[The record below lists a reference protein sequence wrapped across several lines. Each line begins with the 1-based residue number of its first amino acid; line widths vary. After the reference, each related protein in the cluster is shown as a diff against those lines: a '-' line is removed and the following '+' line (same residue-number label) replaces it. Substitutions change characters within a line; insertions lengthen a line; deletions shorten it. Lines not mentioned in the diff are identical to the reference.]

1 MIFPLGAPREIETG
15 EAVFLPLVNAL
26 DIAYNVAMRAFEPQR
41 SERIVLCAI
50 IAIALFLRFF
60 RLAHQS
66 LWVDEILSYKAFVSV
81 AGVPYWKKFLYDVH
95 GPLYSL
101 VMHFW
106 SAVSKSDFWLRTP
119 SAVAGALAV
128 YALFRWFV
136 EIGRRDL
143 AIPGALLL
151 ALSPFHIY
159 YSQELRFYAFL
170 SLFAVLALIAFERF
184 RAAPT
189 ARSGALL
196 GVAFACACL
205 SHFSALFLGAAFL
218 VYLVCSGRLRGAH
231 LRFGALAAAIALV
244 MISPWIYREIWFLR
258 QIHVVDISTLPVEE
272 RLRGE
277 LTLSWWSYPYALFAF
292 SSGYSLGPGLR
303 ELHRVTTA
311 SGLFAKHA
319 VAIGATGIIF
329 GGLLVSGIIRS
340 ARRGHLGLFL
350 AVILVTIASVTAIT
364 AFNIKV
370 FNVRYLMCAFPLY
383 IALLA
388 YGLPSGKRARV
399 IAAAAVC
406 VVMLASDRNYYFNTM
421 YARENVRDAVAVV
434 MRSEERGDLIYAP
447 AVEEVFAHYY
457 RGSNK
462 IGYIEPSGLG
472 ETRLDEEIARGFAS
486 HPRIWY
492 LRSRNWDKDPGDIL
506 LRSLP
511 AHGAIA
517 LTWTAPGVDLNLYV
531 RQTQ

>member
-1 MIFPLGAPREIETG
+1 
-15 EAVFLPLVNAL
+15 
-26 DIAYNVAMRAFEPQR
+26 MRAFELEK
-41 SERIVLCAI
+41 SERIALCAI
-50 IAIALFLRFF
+50 IVIALILRFF

-66 LWVDEILSYKAFVSV
+66 LWVDEILSYRSFISVS
-81 AGVPYWKKFLYDVH
+81 GVPYWKKFLYDVH

-119 SAVAGALAV
+119 SAIAGTLAV
-128 YALFRWFV
+128 YALFRWFL

-143 AIPGALLL
+143 APPGALFM

-189 ARSGALL
+189 VRSGVLL
-196 GVAFACACL
+196 GLAFAGACL
-205 SHFSALFLGAAFL
+205 SHLSALFLGAAFL
-218 VYLVCSGRLRGAH
+218 VYLACSGKLRGSH
-231 LRFGALAAAIALV
+231 LRFGALAAAIALL
-244 MISPWIYREIWFLR
+244 IASPWIYREIWFLR
-258 QIHVVDISTLPVEE
+258 QIHIVDISTLPVEE

-277 LTLSWWSYPYALFAF
+277 LTLNRWSYLYAVFAF

-303 ELHRVTTA
+303 ELHLVTTA
-311 SGLFAKHA
+311 TGLFGRHA
-319 VAIGATGIIF
+319 IAIGATGILF
-329 GGLLVSGIIRS
+329 GGLLVSGIIHS
-340 ARRGHLGLFL
+340 ARRGRLGLFL
-350 AVILVTIASVTAIT
+350 AVMLVTVVSATVAT

-383 IALLA
+383 IALIA
-388 YGLPSGKRARV
+388 YGLPSGKRARLV
-399 IAAAAVC
+399 VGAAVC
-406 VVMLASDRNYYFNTM
+406 AVMLVSDGNYFFNST
-421 YARENVRDAVAVV
+421 YSRENVRDAVAVV
-434 MRSEERGDLIYAP
+434 MKGEEREDLIIAP

-457 RGSNK
+457 RGANT
-462 IGYIEPSGLG
+462 IMYFDPSSLG
-472 ETRLDEEIARGFAS
+472 APRIDEELARSFAS

-492 LRSRNWDKDPGDIL
+492 LRSRNWDKDPGDVL

-511 AHGAIA
+511 AHGDSA
-517 LTWTAPGVDLNLYV
+517 LRWSAPGVDLYLYV
-531 RQTQ
+531 TRTR

>member
-1 MIFPLGAPREIETG
+1 
-15 EAVFLPLVNAL
+15 
-26 DIAYNVAMRAFEPQR
+26 MRALELQR
-41 SERIVLCAI
+41 SERVALCAV
-50 IAIALFLRFF
+50 IAIALSLRFF

-81 AGVPYWKKFLYDVH
+81 SGVPYWKKFLYDVH

-119 SAVAGALAV
+119 SAVAGTLAV

-143 AIPGALLL
+143 AIPAALFM

-184 RAAPT
+184 RADPT
-189 ARSGALL
+189 ARSGAFL

-205 SHFSALFLGAAFL
+205 SHFSAIFLGAAFF

-277 LTLSWWSYPYALFAF
+277 LTLSRWSYPYALFAF

-303 ELHRVTTA
+303 ELHLVTTA
-311 SGLFAKHA
+311 TGLFAKHA
-319 VAIGATGIIF
+319 IAIGATGIVF
-329 GGLLVSGIIRS
+329 GGLLVSGIVRS

-350 AVILVTIASVTAIT
+350 AVILVTVASATVVT

-383 IALLA
+383 IALVA
-388 YGLPSGKRARV
+388 YGLPSGKRAR
-399 IAAAAVC
+399 ILAGAAVC
-406 VVMLASDRNYYFNTM
+406 ALMLVSDGNYFFNPR
-421 YARENVRDAVAVV
+421 YERENVRDAVAVV
-434 MRSEERGDLIYAP
+434 MKSEEKGDLIIAP
-447 AVEEVFAHYY
+447 AVEQVFAHYY
-457 RGSNK
+457 RGSNT
-462 IGYIEPSGLG
+462 IRFVDPSSLG
-472 ETRLDEEIARGFAS
+472 EAGADAEITRGFAS
-486 HPRIWY
+486 HTRIWY
-492 LRSRNWDKDPGDIL
+492 LRSRNWDKDPDDIL

-511 AHGAIA
+511 ARGEIA
-517 LTWTAPGVDLNLYV
+517 HTWTAPGVDLSLYV
-531 RQTQ
+531 KRAP

>member
-1 MIFPLGAPREIETG
+1 MRVIE
-15 EAVFLPLVNAL
+15 L
-26 DIAYNVAMRAFEPQR
+26 QR
-41 SERIVLCAI
+41 SERIALCAV
-50 IAIALFLRFF
+50 IAAALSLRFF

-66 LWVDEILSYKAFVSV
+66 LWVDEILSYKAIVSV

-101 VMHFW
+101 FMHFW
-106 SAVSKSDFWLRTP
+106 SIASKSDFWLRTP
-119 SAVAGALAV
+119 SAVAGTLAV

-143 AIPGALLL
+143 AIPAALFM

-159 YSQELRFYAFL
+159 YSQEIRFYAFL

-184 RAAPT
+184 RVAPT
-189 ARSGALL
+189 ARTGAFL
-196 GVAFACACL
+196 GVAFAFACL
-205 SHFSALFLGAAFL
+205 SHFSAIFLGAAFL
-218 VYLVCSGRLRGAH
+218 VYLVCSGRFRGAH
-231 LRFGALAAAIALV
+231 LRFGALAAAIAIA

-277 LTLSWWSYPYALFAF
+277 LTLSRWSYPYALFAF

-303 ELHRVTTA
+303 ELHLVTTA
-311 SGLFAKHA
+311 TGLLAKHA
-319 VAIGATGIIF
+319 IAIGATGVVF

-350 AVILVTIASVTAIT
+350 AVILVTVAAATVVT

-383 IALLA
+383 IALVA
-388 YGLPSGKRARV
+388 YGLPSGKRARLT
-399 IAAAAVC
+399 AAAAVC
-406 VVMLASDRNYYFNTM
+406 ALMLVSDGNYYFNPI
-421 YARENVRDAVAVV
+421 YARENVRDAAAAV
-434 MRSEERGDLIYAP
+434 MSGEREGDLIYAP
-447 AVEEVFAHYY
+447 AVEEVFAYYY
-457 RGSNK
+457 RGPNT
-462 IGYIEPSGLG
+462 IRFCDPSSLG
-472 ETRLDEEIARGFAS
+472 EARLDEEVIRSFSS
-486 HPRIWY
+486 HQRIWY
-492 LRSRNWDKDPGDIL
+492 LRARNWDRDPEDYL

-511 AHGAIA
+511 AHGTIA
-517 LTWTAPGVDLNLYV
+517 SEWTAPGVNLNLYIK
-531 RQTQ
+531 RTQ

>member
-1 MIFPLGAPREIETG
+1 MA
-15 EAVFLPLVNAL
+15 NAAY
-26 DIAYNVAMRAFEPQR
+26 IAYKDGMRGFEPQR

-50 IAIALFLRFF
+50 VAIALVLRFF

-101 VMHFW
+101 FMHFW

-119 SAVAGALAV
+119 SAVAGVLAV

-143 AIPGALLL
+143 ALPAALFL
-151 ALSPFHIY
+151 ALSPFHLY

-170 SLFAVLALIAFERF
+170 SLFAVIALIAFERF

-218 VYLVCSGRLRGAH
+218 VYLVFSGRFRGTH
-231 LRFGALAAAIALV
+231 LRWGALAAAIALV

-258 QIHVVDISTLPVEE
+258 QIHIVDISTLPVEE
-272 RLRGE
+272 RLRGA
-277 LTLSWWSYPYALFAF
+277 LTLSRWSYPYALFAF

-303 ELHRVTTA
+303 ELHGATTA

-319 VAIGATGIIF
+319 VAIGATGILF
-329 GGLLVSGIIRS
+329 GGLLLSGIIRS
-340 ARRGHLGLFL
+340 ARRGQLGIFL
-350 AVILVTIASVTAIT
+350 AVILVTIASATAVT

-388 YGLPSGKRARV
+388 YGLPAGKRSRL

-406 VVMLASDRNYYFNTM
+406 ALMLVSDRNYYFDPA
-421 YARENVRDAVAVV
+421 YARENVRDAVATV
-434 MRSEERGDLIYAP
+434 MKGEEGGDLIYAP
-447 AVEEVFAHYY
+447 AVEEVAAHYY
-457 RGSNK
+457 RGPNR
-462 IGYIEPSGLG
+462 IRFVDPSGLG
-472 ETRLDEEIARGFAS
+472 QSLLDEEIAGGFAS

-492 LRSRNWDKDPGDIL
+492 LRSRSWDKDPGDML
-506 LRSLP
+506 VRSLR
-511 AHGAIA
+511 ARGTAEM
-517 LTWTAPGVDLNLYV
+517 TWIAPGVDLTLYV
-531 RQTQ
+531 KRMQ

>member
-1 MIFPLGAPREIETG
+1 
-15 EAVFLPLVNAL
+15 
-26 DIAYNVAMRAFEPQR
+26 MRAFELQR
-41 SERIVLCAI
+41 SERVALCAI
-50 IAIALFLRFF
+50 IAIALLLRFF

-66 LWVDEILSYKAFVSV
+66 LWVDEILSYKAFASV

-106 SAVSKSDFWLRTP
+106 SAVSESDFWLRTP
-119 SAVAGALAV
+119 SALAGTLAV
-128 YALFRWFV
+128 YALFRWFA

-143 AIPGALLL
+143 AIPAALFM
-151 ALSPFHIY
+151 ALSPFHVY
-159 YSQELRFYAFL
+159 YSQEMRFYAFL

-196 GVAFACACL
+196 GVAFAGACL

-218 VYLVCSGRLRGAH
+218 VYLVCSGRMKGAH

-258 QIHVVDISTLPVEE
+258 QIHIVDISTLAVEE

-277 LTLSWWSYPYALFAF
+277 LTLSRWSYPYALYAF

-303 ELHRVTTA
+303 ELHLVTTA
-311 SGLFAKHA
+311 TGLFAKHA
-319 VAIGATGIIF
+319 LAIAATGIIF
-329 GGLLVSGIIRS
+329 GSLLASGIVRS

-350 AVILVTIASVTAIT
+350 AVILVTVLSATVVTAY
-364 AFNIKV
+364 NIKV

-383 IALLA
+383 IALVA
-388 YGLPSGKRARV
+388 YGLPSGRRARL
-399 IAAAAVC
+399 IAGAAVC
-406 VVMLASDRNYYFNTM
+406 AIMLASDGNYFFNSR
-421 YARENVRDAVAVV
+421 YAREDVRDAVKVV
-434 MRSEERGDLIYAP
+434 MRSEEGGDLIIAP
-447 AVEEVFAHYY
+447 AVEAVFAHYY
-457 RGSNK
+457 RGRNT
-462 IGYIEPSGLG
+462 IRFIDPSDLG
-472 ETRLDEEIARGFAS
+472 EARMNEEIARDFAS
-486 HPRIWY
+486 HPRVWY
-492 LRSRNWDKDPGDIL
+492 LRSRSWYEDPDDIL

-511 AHGAIA
+511 AHGDVA
-517 LTWTAPGVDLNLYV
+517 LRWNAPGVDLILYTK
-531 RQTQ
+531 RTR

>member
-1 MIFPLGAPREIETG
+1 
-15 EAVFLPLVNAL
+15 
-26 DIAYNVAMRAFEPQR
+26 MRAFELQR
-41 SERIVLCAI
+41 SERIALCAI
-50 IAIALFLRFF
+50 IATALSLRFF

-101 VMHFW
+101 FMHFW

-119 SAVAGALAV
+119 SAVAGTLAV

-143 AIPGALLL
+143 AIPAALFM

-189 ARSGALL
+189 ARSGAFL

-205 SHFSALFLGAAFL
+205 SHFSAIFLGAAFL
-218 VYLVCSGRLRGAH
+218 VYLICSGRFKGAH

-258 QIHVVDISTLPVEE
+258 QIHVVDISTLPVDE

-277 LTLSWWSYPYALFAF
+277 LTLSRWSYPYALFAF

-303 ELHRVTTA
+303 ELHLVTTA
-311 SGLFAKHA
+311 TGLFAKHA
-319 VAIGATGIIF
+319 IAIGATGIIF

-350 AVILVTIASVTAIT
+350 AVILVTVASATVVT

-383 IALLA
+383 MALVA
-388 YGLPSGKRARV
+388 YGLPSGKRVRL

-406 VVMLASDRNYYFNTM
+406 AVMLVSDGNYYFNPI
-421 YARENVRDAVAVV
+421 YARENVRDAAAVV

-447 AVEEVFAHYY
+447 AVEEVFSYYY
-457 RGSNK
+457 RGPNT
-462 IGYIEPSGLG
+462 IRFIDPSGLG
-472 ETRLDEEIARGFAS
+472 EARIDEEVIRSFAS

-492 LRSRNWDKDPGDIL
+492 LRSRSWDKDPDDFL

-511 AHGAIA
+511 EHGENV
-517 LTWTAPGVDLNLYV
+517 LKWTAPGVDLNLYV
-531 RQTQ
+531 KRTQ

>member
-1 MIFPLGAPREIETG
+1 
-15 EAVFLPLVNAL
+15 
-26 DIAYNVAMRAFEPQR
+26 MRAFELQR
-41 SERIVLCAI
+41 SERIALCAI
-50 IAIALFLRFF
+50 IATALSLRFF

-66 LWVDEILSYKAFVSV
+66 LWVDEILSYRAFVSA

-101 VMHFW
+101 FMHFW

-143 AIPGALLL
+143 AIPAALFM

-189 ARSGALL
+189 ARSGAFF

-205 SHFSALFLGAAFL
+205 SHFSAIFLGAAFL
-218 VYLVCSGRLRGAH
+218 VYLICSGRFRGAH

-258 QIHVVDISTLPVEE
+258 QIDVVDISTLAVEE

-277 LTLSWWSYPYALFAF
+277 LTLSRWSYPYALFAF

-303 ELHRVTTA
+303 ELHLVTTA
-311 SGLFAKHA
+311 TGLFGKHA
-319 VAIGATGIIF
+319 IAIGATGIIF

-350 AVILVTIASVTAIT
+350 AVILVTVASATVVT

-383 IALLA
+383 LALVA
-388 YGLPSGKRARV
+388 YGLPSGKRVRL

-406 VVMLASDRNYYFNTM
+406 VVMLVSDGNYYFNPM
-421 YARENVRDAVAVV
+421 YARENVRDAAAVI
-434 MRSEERGDLIYAP
+434 MRSEEKGDLIYAP

-457 RGSNK
+457 RGPNT
-462 IGYIEPSGLG
+462 IRFIDPSGLG
-472 ETRLDEEIARGFAS
+472 EARIDEEVTRSFAS
-486 HPRIWY
+486 YPRIWY
-492 LRSRNWDKDPGDIL
+492 LRSRSWDRDPDDFL
-506 LRSLP
+506 LRALP
-511 AHGAIA
+511 AHGENA
-517 LTWTAPGVDLNLYV
+517 LKWTAPGVDLNLYV
-531 RQTQ
+531 KRTR

>member
-1 MIFPLGAPREIETG
+1 VFFPLANAP
-15 EAVFLPLVNAL
+15 
-26 DIAYNVAMRAFEPQR
+26 DIAYNVGMRDFVPQR

-50 IAIALFLRFF
+50 VAVALILRFF

-119 SAVAGALAV
+119 SALAGALAV

-136 EIGRRDL
+136 EIGRREC
-143 AIPGALLL
+143 AIPAALFL

-170 SLFAVLALIAFERF
+170 SVFAVLALIAFERF

-189 ARSGALL
+189 ARSGAIL
-196 GVAFACACL
+196 GAAFAGACL

-218 VYLVCSGRLRGAH
+218 VYLACSGRLRGDH
-231 LRFGALAAAIALV
+231 LRYGALAAAIALAA
-244 MISPWIYREIWFLR
+244 ISPWIYREIWFLR

-277 LTLSWWSYPYALFAF
+277 LTLSRWSYPYALFAF

-303 ELHRVTTA
+303 ELHGAASV
-311 SGLFAKHA
+311 SGLLAGHA
-319 VAIGATGIIF
+319 IAVGATGVIF
-329 GGLLVSGIIRS
+329 GGLLISGIIRS

-350 AVILVTIASVTAIT
+350 AVILVTVAAATAVT

-388 YGLPSGKRARV
+388 YGLPSGKRARIV
-399 IAAAAVC
+399 AAAAVC
-406 VVMLASDRNYYFNTM
+406 ALMLVSDFNYFFDPR
-421 YARENVRDAVAVV
+421 YARENVRDAVAEV
-434 MRSEERGDLIYAP
+434 MRSEVGGDLVYAP

-457 RGSNK
+457 RGPNQ
-462 IGYIEPSGLG
+462 IRFIDPSGLG
-472 ETRLDEEIARGFAS
+472 NDGLDEEIARSFVS
-486 HPRIWY
+486 HARIWY

-506 LRSLP
+506 LQSLT
-511 AHGAIA
+511 AHGTLA
-517 LTWTAPGVDLNLYV
+517 LTWAGPGADLYLCV
-531 RQTQ
+531 R